1 MTNKQGQEYKVNIDS
16 DFGKRLGFTSER
28 FEKCSCINGIGKD
41 LILSVVFDKLNIRQK
56 EVILRK
62 LFMHNHNLP
71 IPTKNTRKLI
81 QSIFNKG
88 FNCVVPEFIYYD
100 NLLKDLGF
108 AKLYTNEDPFYSGY
122 TALWV
127 KKNPEFVENKPLRS
141 SARIDSNMK
150 NIQVFLYYAQNVLEL
165 NKLYLVDWFLRK
177 GDTIKLGE
185 IADLFE
191 IPENLLKI
199 RLNHLKRKGFVIFDK
214 KSKAYKSALT
224 KKALNK
230 RREDFPKA
238 DSVEYCKKKSLLDIA
253 TVISYFYKKK
263 TKLEAIFNKPD
274 LNKEINVI
282 WEN

>member
-1 MTNKQGQEYKVNIDS
+1 
-16 DFGKRLGFTSER
+16 
-28 FEKCSCINGIGKD
+28 
-41 LILSVVFDKLNIRQK
+41 
-56 EVILRK
+56 
-62 LFMHNHNLP
+62 MHNHNLP

-282 WEN
+282 WENQVSVKSKNDGALRFLDEILRKSQKKRKYNFMRNIGLNLSFFRTFLKKWRKKYLFVIREN